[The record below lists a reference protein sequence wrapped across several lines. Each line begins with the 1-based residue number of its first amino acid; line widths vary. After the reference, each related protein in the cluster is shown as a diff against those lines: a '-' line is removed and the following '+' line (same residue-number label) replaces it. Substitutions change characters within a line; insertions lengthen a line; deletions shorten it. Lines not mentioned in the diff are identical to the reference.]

1 MLAQNSAHNS
11 QTVTKNVLSLTKTQ
25 LVSLDRAIDNCHV
38 WRTHTQIDFRKR
50 EWGKKTNPPSMILFL
65 WKLFEIYFWLCV
77 MLRGYF
83 EDETLLVLS
92 FPFPSSPAR
101 FFPPPS
107 PQLPYE
113 TKRPLR
119 RRERGWSFLSST
131 IQQISGKSSLFLSW
145 LPPVIHNAPDRGGE
159 R

>member
-1 MLAQNSAHNS
+1 MYFLLLKQ
-11 QTVTKNVLSLTKTQ
+11 TQ
-25 LVSLDRAIDNCHV
+25 LVYLDRAIDNCHV

-50 EWGKKTNPPSMILFL
+50 EWGKKTNPPSMIRLPMKIIWNLFL
-65 WKLFEIYFWLCV
+65 TLCHAARLFWGRNLIGPLFPLPIV
-77 MLRGYF
+77 PRA
-83 EDETLLVLS
+83 LS
-92 FPFPSSPAR
+92 FF
-101 FFPPPS
+101 PPS